1 MHPVTGKNTR
11 LTAAA
16 LALACAAG
24 CNEPQNEWLTV
35 GPESRQGDVSV
46 YRDVQFA
53 DIPVPA
59 EYTLLDRESYSF
71 QGQLFRNG
79 IIKYQGPL
87 EWTLALAF
95 YRNEM
100 AAAGWNLEK
109 TERGSDYR
117 VFYFGKGQEKLIV
130 MVKQVRN
137 GSRAELQLDNVDK
150 NDLLLKGKLHDP
162 GYERGAPNL

>member
-1 MHPVTGKNTR
+1 MNSGMEKHTGR
-11 LTAAA
+11 LVAAA
-16 LALACAAG
+16 LALVCAAG
-24 CNEPQNEWLTV
+24 CDEYQNEWLVV

-59 EYTLLDRESYSF
+59 EYVLLERESYSF

-79 IIKYQGPL
+79 VFKYQGPV
-87 EWTLALAF
+87 EWTVALDF
-95 YRNEM
+95 YRRELS
-100 AAAGWNLEK
+100 AAGWGLEK
-109 TERGSDYR
+109 TDRGSNYR

-130 MVKQVRN
+130 VVRQVRN

-150 NDLLLKGKLHDP
+150 NDLLLKGKLGDP
-162 GYERGAPNL
+162 GY